1 MTTRR
6 PREEAFKFLVLSG
19 DLPGEGFW
27 CTATRYNDLVAEV
40 KRLWG
45 ESFTPIFKYK
55 MQASPEGAKEELRY
69 HSTDSAFRHTDNRP
83 PRSGDSAPTE
93 AKENVTQE
101 SHTNAVSIS
110 GSGHACDIKVR
121 EAGMTGM
128 CYVMIDDECDFNL
141 WLTGGALLKVP
152 DHGCGEMHHAE
163 YHAMDTARYDP
174 LTRKIFAFRKTTQEV
189 PNVLIHNKDAAMDSY
204 HPYYH
209 TVTNKD
215 GVFRFR
221 SSAAVKHSE
230 DDVVRVPVHS
240 LLAPITLVRL
250 NVTCVL
256 RHSNASEL
264 ILWSASSPL
273 SGGAGWWG
281 QLVHKAS
288 SAWGIHNPLFRYLDL
303 TMGMQQL
310 NITDVLN
317 FRIWSEG
324 VGLDRPEL
332 LVLEQAPSSDLCYDA
347 FLKQEMLRH
356 YKVHPPPPSKEVT
369 LDKLVNKLQQLEREE
384 LDARVNRPV
393 PVSVAGEK
401 LDVVENQ
408 QNHIGGIPLYR
419 LGLAPPSHTRN
430 TLRRNEKEEERR
442 RAELLGELD
451 IRPAKLSHTPD
462 SDVNDNCE
470 EDARPS
476 LEELEGLLA
485 ELREQGRRTDA
496 LEELITLEKELRR
509 KEEQQGIE
517 GPNIFEGLIPELSRK
532 EVSNELTATL
542 PESSAPALLNG
553 PNNAIF
559 SDTLPVER
567 IEGGTR
573 FQPPSSGGPC
583 SKDFFIEDSKVSH
596 LSGRNTLAPPPQ
608 LTSDHGISTYQEYQ
622 DEMGRTRN
630 TCTGGLNAGIT
641 PPVPQLH
648 ENAHGTHVNSGYTAA
663 PFPLGSDH
671 PRPRNGASHSRL
683 ETIRKPYGP
692 CRLDPLIS
700 SIQAGEYGPSFT
712 TPAVLTTNEQQ
723 MEAEAHQR
731 RVAEQFRRDQEMRKM
746 YHRAK

>member
-6 PREEAFKFLVLSG
+6 PRQETFKYLVLSG

-27 CTATRYNDLVAEV
+27 CTATHYDGLVEEV
-40 KRLWG
+40 KKLWG
-45 ESFTPIFKYK
+45 DTFTPIFKYK
-55 MQASPEGAKEELRY
+55 MQASPDGAKEELRY
-69 HSTDSAFRHTDNRP
+69 HSADSAFRHTDTRP
-83 PRSGDSAPTE
+83 PKKS
-93 AKENVTQE
+93 ENHQDEPPNGPLGSDTPP
-101 SHTNAVSIS
+101 VSVS

-128 CYVMIDDECDFNL
+128 CYVIIDDECDFSL
-141 WLTGGALLKVP
+141 WLNGGALIKVP
-152 DHGCGEMHHAE
+152 DHGCGETHHAD
-163 YHAMDTARYDP
+163 YHASDTARFDP
-174 LTRKIFAFRKTTQEV
+174 LTQKIFAFRKTTQEV
-189 PNVLIHNKDAAMDSY
+189 PNVLIHNKDTAMDSY

-221 SSAAVKHSE
+221 SSPAVKHSE

-240 LLAPITLVRL
+240 LLAPITLVQL
-250 NVTCVL
+250 NITCVL

-288 SAWGIHNPLFRYLDL
+288 SAWGIHSPLFRYLDL
-303 TMGMQQL
+303 TMGMQQM

-317 FRIWSEG
+317 FRMWSDG

-393 PVSVAGEK
+393 HVSVAGEK
-401 LDVVENQ
+401 PGVVEEQ
-408 QNHIGGIPLYR
+408 QNHIGGIPLHR
-419 LGLAPPSHTRN
+419 LGLAPPSHSRN
-430 TLRRNEKEEERR
+430 TVRRTEKEEERR
-442 RAELLGELD
+442 KAELLGELD
-451 IRPAKLSHTPD
+451 IRRSRASETREAEKPD
-462 SDVNDNCE
+462 VDTEDQE
-470 EDARPS
+470 EPPRPS
-476 LEELEGLLA
+476 LDELEGLLL
-485 ELREQGRRTDA
+485 ELQMQGRKTEA
-496 LEELITLEKELRR
+496 LEELIALEKEIRR

-517 GPNIFEGLIPELSRK
+517 GPILFEGIIPELSRK
-532 EVSNELTATL
+532 IISPEQSAL
-542 PESSAPALLNG
+542 PCSAPPVLLNE
-553 PNNAIF
+553 PATVHPT
-559 SDTLPVER
+559 SPECVE
-567 IEGGTR
+567 GTVR

-583 SKDFFIEDSKVSH
+583 PGGSLSDANDGRDDSRNAIVPPRKCAPESGTISSYEHQQNDMRLLNAYRRAVDSGVTPPATNI
-596 LSGRNTLAPPPQ
+596 LTSVNDNEVNQDCAAVFPSGR
-608 LTSDHGISTYQEYQ
+608 
-622 DEMGRTRN
+622 R
-630 TCTGGLNAGIT
+630 
-641 PPVPQLH
+641 
-648 ENAHGTHVNSGYTAA
+648 ENEHHMNMMT
-663 PFPLGSDH
+663 
-671 PRPRNGASHSRL
+671 HSRL

-692 CRLDPLIS
+692 CRLDPMINS
-700 SIQAGEYGPSFT
+700 VQAGEYGPSFT

-746 YHRAK
+746 YYRGK